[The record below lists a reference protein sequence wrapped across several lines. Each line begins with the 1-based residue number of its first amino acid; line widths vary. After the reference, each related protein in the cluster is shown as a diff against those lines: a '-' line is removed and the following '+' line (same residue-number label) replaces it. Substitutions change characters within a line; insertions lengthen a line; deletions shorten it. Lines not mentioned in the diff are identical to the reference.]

1 MTQPRRWRLAKT
13 RLHRSLAKARSQ
25 AEAANATNSSW
36 ACSKC
41 VANAALIQDLTS
53 ALQNKECMFAYVCTG
68 FGTSSGWSWLP
79 FANSPVRDAF
89 QELRTPLQ
97 TISSNATGNFA
108 VAPSEVRHAHSA
120 AQRWMAFAEA

>member
-53 ALQNKECMFAYVCTG
+53 ALQNKE
-68 FGTSSGWSWLP
+68 
-79 FANSPVRDAF
+79 
-89 QELRTPLQ
+89 LRTPLQ